1 MLKFSLYSKDFS
13 PNNWDGVCSDFIS
26 DTLLKSN
33 IEEYKKEPLAYTMA
47 LYVLNP
53 VSALNYMFSV
63 ASCLMYG
70 EEDLSNEEYLYTFY
84 FIKGRIIKLKNNKK
98 LKFRV
103 PLFKSKEDLQKVC
116 SYYRALLQFYKYDIK
131 EECND
136 KSSEKTDSTSN
147 QDMSKLIEILK
158 SIMEPI
164 NQTK

>member
-13 PNNWDGVCSDFIS
+13 PNNWDSVCSDFIS
-26 DTLLKSN
+26 DTLLKLN

-53 VSALNYMFSV
+53 VSALNYLFSV

-70 EEDLSNEEYLYTFY
+70 EKDLSNEEYLYSFD

-98 LKFRV
+98 LKWRT

-116 SYYRALLQFYKYDIK
+116 FYYRALLQFYKHDIK

-136 KSSEKTDSTSN
+136 KSFEKTDSTSN
-147 QDMSKLIEILK
+147 QDMSKLIEILE
-158 SIMEPI
+158 SIMKPL
-164 NQTK
+164 N

>member
-13 PNNWDGVCSDFIS
+13 PNNWDGVCSDFVS

-33 IEEYKKEPLAYTMA
+33 IEEYKKEPLTYTMA

-53 VSALNYMFSV
+53 VSALNYMFSI

-70 EEDLSNEEYLYTFY
+70 EESLNNEEYLYTFD

-98 LKFRV
+98 LKFKV

-116 SYYRALLQFYKYDIK
+116 SYYRALLRFYKYDIK

-136 KSSEKTDSTSN
+136 KSSKEENSTSN

>member
-1 MLKFSLYSKDFS
+1 MIKLFSKEFS
-13 PNNWDGVCSDFIS
+13 PDNWDGVCSDFVS

-53 VSALNYMFSV
+53 VSALNYMFSI

-70 EEDLSNEEYLYTFY
+70 EKDLSNEEYLYSFD

-98 LKFRV
+98 LKWRT

-116 SYYRALLQFYKYDIK
+116 SHYRALLQFYKNDKK

-147 QDMSKLIEILK
+147 QDMSKLIEILE
-158 SIMEPI
+158 SIMKPL
-164 NQTK
+164 N

>member
-1 MLKFSLYSKDFS
+1 MKIYRYSKGFS
-13 PNNWDGVCSDFIS
+13 PDNWDGVCSDFIS
-26 DTLLKSN
+26 ETFLKSN
-33 IEEYKKEPLAYTMA
+33 TEKYKKEPLAYTMA

-53 VSALNYMFSV
+53 VSALNYLFSV

-70 EEDLSNEEYLYTFY
+70 EKDLSNEEYFYTFD

-116 SYYRALLQFYKYDIK
+116 SYYRALLQFYKNDKK

-147 QDMSKLIEILK
+147 QDMSKLIEVLK
-158 SIMEPI
+158 SIMKPL
-164 NQTK
+164 N

>member
-1 MLKFSLYSKDFS
+1 MLKVSLYSKDFS
-13 PNNWDGVCSDFIS
+13 PNDWDGVCSDFVS
-26 DTLLKSN
+26 NALLELN
-33 IEEYKKEPLAYTMA
+33 IEKYKKEPLAYTMA

-53 VSALNYMFSV
+53 VSALNYMFSI

-70 EEDLSNEEYLYTFY
+70 EKDLSNEEYFYTFD

-98 LKFRV
+98 LKFRI

-116 SYYRALLQFYKYDIK
+116 SYYHALLQFYKDNKK
-131 EECND
+131 EECDD
-136 KSSEKTDSTSN
+136 KSSKETNSTSN
-147 QDMSKLIEILK
+147 QDLSKLIDILK